1 MVELRNQEI
10 PISEVFKSL
19 LTCTDALAG
28 KVWDWFATK
37 DFYLEPNES
46 IDTND
51 TYGRA
56 FRYLL
61 EEVADRAERR

>member
-1 MVELRNQEI
+1 MTREAGATGDSIIVGRR
-10 PISEVFKSL
+10 